1 MPNVCGYIL
10 AMYGR
15 GYKEG
20 WMLTEFYSLEKKQ
33 KTKKN
38 KIHSKLIEQA
48 KSETQTKQ
56 HLTKMQRQ
64 EPS

>member
-38 KIHSKLIEQA
+38 KIQDLNFKLC
-48 KSETQTKQ
+48 KTHTGFKR
-56 HLTKMQRQ
+56 KMSQ
-64 EPS
+64 